1 MGFRLRAVGKWTATE
16 RFLNRLQSKDYFSRL
31 NEYAQRGVSAL
42 QAATPVDSGKTASSW
57 RAEVEVGNDTT
68 SIYWINDNV
77 TYQGDP
83 VAILLQYGHGTGTGG
98 YVQGRD
104 YINPAMKPVFDSIE
118 EGVWQLVIGG

>member
-42 QAATPVDSGKTASSW
+42 QAATPVDSGRTASSW
-57 RAEVEVGNDTT
+57 RAEIEVGNDTT
-68 SIYWINDNV
+68 SIYWINDNI
-77 TYQGDP
+77 TSQGDP

>member
-42 QAATPVDSGKTASSW
+42 QAATPVDSGQTASAW
-57 RAEVEVGNDTT
+57 RYEVEVGNDNT

>member
-42 QAATPVDSGKTASSW
+42 QAATPVDSGRTASSW
-57 RAEVEVGNDTT
+57 RAEIEVGNDTT